1 MSLADLPP
9 AQLRQRIRTGDFKGP
24 AIGPAIGLA
33 NGYAQANLLIGGDR
47 AA

>member
-24 AIGPAIGLA
+24 AIGLA